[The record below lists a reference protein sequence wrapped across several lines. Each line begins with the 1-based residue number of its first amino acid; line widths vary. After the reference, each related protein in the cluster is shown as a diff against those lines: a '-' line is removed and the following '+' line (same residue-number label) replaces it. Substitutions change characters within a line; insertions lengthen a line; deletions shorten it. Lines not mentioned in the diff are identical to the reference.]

1 MLSSCAVVYRSLI
14 RCVKV
19 PRLLTA
25 VSFSQRAWG
34 DININKTKREP
45 IVQVE
50 SPARGAYRH
59 QYDLAA
65 TPVAM
70 DELTMTTTTNQLPSQ
85 TTSRVMMV
93 EPTCF
98 NYNPQTAKDNAF
110 QRKITGLTHEDI
122 HRSAMHE
129 FNELARKLTQAGVAV
144 NRTKDTQ
151 QASEDAV
158 FPNNWISFHEE
169 EDGRRRIVLYPMM
182 SERRRLERRNDLVS
196 EWKHRL
202 DAEVVDYTK
211 YENEGKY
218 LEGTGSMVLDRS
230 NRVAYAC
237 ESQRTHKDVFHRF
250 CHDLSYSP
258 HIFKSYSRGEFGQLS
273 PIYHTNVMMSVST
286 TLAIVCLESIVDI
299 AQREKVQTRLK
310 DDGKVVVPITLEQV
324 NHFAGNVLELR
335 SSDGDNSYLV
345 MSTQAYNSFS
355 ADQKDLFSKHVSGII
370 HSSLETIETLGGG
383 GARCMLAEVFPPNDQ

>member
-1 MLSSCAVVYRSLI
+1 MLISSVLLTRSLI

-19 PRLLTA
+19 PRVAALP
-25 VSFSQRAWG
+25 FSRSAWG
-34 DININKTKREP
+34 DINKPLIGKKEP

-50 SPARGAYRH
+50 AVGRVYRH
-59 QYDLAA
+59 QYDLA
-65 TPVAM
+65 TAM
-70 DELTMTTTTNQLPSQ
+70 DEQRANLLLSQ

-110 QRKITGLTHEDI
+110 QRKITGLTHQDV
-122 HRSAMHE
+122 HKRAMHE
-129 FNELARKLTQAGVAV
+129 FNELARKLTQVGIAV

-158 FPNNWISFHEE
+158 FPNNWISFHEDE
-169 EDGRRRIVLYPMM
+169 NGHRRIVLYPMM

-196 EWKHRL
+196 EWKHKL

-211 YENEGKY
+211 YENEGKF
-218 LEGTGSMVLDRS
+218 LEGTGSMVLDRV

-237 ESQRTHKDVFHRF
+237 ESQRTHKDIFHQF
-250 CHDLSYSP
+250 CNDLGYTQ
-258 HIFKSYSRGEFGQLS
+258 HLFKSFSRDEFGQLA
-273 PIYHTNVMMSVST
+273 PIYHTNVMMSVGT
-286 TLAIVCLESIVDI
+286 TLAIVCLESIVDM
-299 AQREKVQTRLK
+299 AQREKVQTCLK
-310 DDGKVVVPITLEQV
+310 RDGKTVVPITLEQV

-335 SSDGDNSYLV
+335 SSDNSSYLV

-355 ADQKDLFSKHVSGII
+355 EDQKDIFLKHVNGVI

-383 GARCMLAEVFPPNDQ
+383 GARCMLAEVFPPNDQN